1 MAGKA
6 EGALDPTGIL
16 GDREE
21 SCEESSRAKSAQR
34 GEKAGRPRLGEA
46 IDRSSHF
53 LSKDED
59 NNGSAYRLN
68 LRKDVEV
75 EREEIQLHL
84 HPRAA
89 DQKLLR

>member
-6 EGALDPTGIL
+6 EGALDPTRIL

-34 GEKAGRPRLGEA
+34 GENAGRPRLGEA
-46 IDRSSHF
+46 IGQSSHF

-75 EREEIQLHL
+75 ERSHKPTL
-84 HPRAA
+84 
-89 DQKLLR
+89 

>member
-75 EREEIQLHL
+75 ER
-84 HPRAA
+84 
-89 DQKLLR
+89 